1 MNILNLIFVIVMYPI
16 VFAFYFCLKKEGH
29 EPRKGI
35 YYGVSLN
42 KEQAKDEALAEITNT
57 YQKQMK
63 GFLWIS
69 LLMPW
74 PILFFPWFSLSLSY
88 WCIWFFVVC
97 VIFFIPFGI
106 ANKKLKELK
115 LEKGWT
121 TGEKLP
127 SFTEI
132 KEAARIRKVKWY
144 HFLAPVL
151 ISIASVVWAVLWPQD
166 GKEALMISMAITY
179 GSMTLMFW
187 ALAVWMDKEKTSIV
201 STDSNVNVNY
211 SRARKNM
218 WKNFW
223 MAMVWDNVLC
233 LVGILFFLTQGL
245 DFGMIFWIFF
255 GLYLIATLSL
265 PIWVWKKNR
274 SIEKRYEDKMD
285 IRVED
290 NDACWIW
297 GMFYCNPKDKH
308 TMVNKRVGLG
318 TTVNLATPVGK
329 GTLVILIVTLL
340 SLPAICIWVTMEE
353 VTPIHMRVEDNT
365 LVVRHLREKFHIA
378 LEDVQETELL
388 TQLPKMSRNYGNSL
402 DNLLEGSYRV
412 KGDSASCEVLLNPG
426 NGLFI
431 RLETEDEIYLF
442 SGFDDAETRQVY
454 EKIIKD

>member
-1 MNILNLIFVIVMYPI
+1 MNILNLILVITMYPV
-16 VFAFYFCLKKEGH
+16 VFIFYFCLKNEGH

-74 PILFFPWFSLSLSY
+74 PILFFPWFSLSISY

-121 TGEKLP
+121 TGVEP
-127 SFTEI
+127 PRFTEI
-132 KEAARIRKVKWY
+132 KEAARIRRVKWY
-144 HFLAPVL
+144 HFLAPIL
-151 ISIASVVWAVLWPQD
+151 ISVASLVWTLIRPRD
-166 GKEALMISMAITY
+166 GREALLLIIVVTF
-179 GSMTLMFW
+179 GSMTLLFW
-187 ALAVWMDKEKTSIV
+187 GLAVWMDKEKTAIV

-211 SRARKNM
+211 SRACKNM

-223 MAMVWDNVLC
+223 VAMTWVNVLC
-233 LVGILFFLTQGL
+233 LVGMLFFLTQEQ
-245 DFGMIFWIFF
+245 DFSIIFWLFL
-255 GLYLIATLSL
+255 GLYLIATLIL

-290 NDACWIW
+290 SDAHWIW

-329 GTLVILIVTLL
+329 GTLVLLIVTLL
-340 SLPAICIWVTMEE
+340 SLPAMCIWVTMEE
-353 VTPIHMRVEDNT
+353 FTPIHMRVEDNT

-378 LEDVQETELL
+378 LEDVQETVLL
-388 TQLPKMSRNYGNSL
+388 TQLPKMSRNHGNSL

-412 KGDSASCEVLLNPG
+412 KEDSASCEVLLNPQ
-426 NGLFI
+426 NGIFI
-431 RLETEDEIYLF
+431 RVETEDEIYLF

-454 EKIIKD
+454 EAMLK

>member
-1 MNILNLIFVIVMYPI
+1 MNILNLILVIVMYPI
-16 VFAFYFCLKKEGH
+16 VFVFYFCLKNEGH

-35 YYGVSLN
+35 YFGVSLN

-74 PILFFPWFSLSLSY
+74 PILFFPWFSISITY
-88 WCIWFFVVC
+88 WCIWFLAVC
-97 VIFFIPFGI
+97 VVFFIPFGI

-121 TGEKLP
+121 TGEELP

-166 GKEALMISMAITY
+166 GKEALMIIVAITL
-179 GSMTLMFW
+179 GSMTFMFW
-187 ALAVWMDKEKTSIV
+187 GLALWMDRQKTEIV

-218 WKNFW
+218 WKVFW
-223 MAMVWDNVLC
+223 VAMTWVNVLC
-233 LVGILFFLTQGL
+233 LMGMLFFLTQGQ
-245 DFGMIFWIFF
+245 DFSMIFWLFL

-265 PIWVWKKNR
+265 PIWAWKKNR

-329 GTLVILIVTLL
+329 GTLIILIVTLL
-340 SLPAICIWVTMEE
+340 SLPAMCIWVTMEE
-353 VTPIHMRVEDNT
+353 FTPIHMRVEDNT
-365 LVVRHLREKFHIA
+365 LVARHLREKFHIS

-388 TQLPKMSRNYGNSL
+388 TQLPKMSRNHGNSL
-402 DNLLEGSYRV
+402 DNLREGSYRV
-412 KGDSASCEVLLNPG
+412 KEDSASCEVLLNPQ

-431 RLETEDEIYLF
+431 RVETVDEIYYF

-454 EKIIKD
+454 EAMIK